1 VRAPDE
7 EVFVRALTV
16 MSCRDTPISNR
27 PDRED
32 FERRLNAKL
41 EERRAR
47 EAERG
52 PTGWSIGLRYGSE
65 FAGGVLA
72 GAGLGYLAD
81 RFLGWSP
88 WGLLVGV
95 ILGFAAGT
103 LNVVRAAQ
111 SVNNQDGAE

>member
-1 VRAPDE
+1 MTG
-7 EVFVRALTV
+7 EVSVKPLAK
-16 MSCRDTPISNR
+16 MSRRDTPNLNDPER
-27 PDRED
+27 DD

-41 EERRAR
+41 EERREK

-52 PTGWSIGLRYGSE
+52 PTGWGLGLRYGSE

-88 WGLLVGV
+88 WGLLAGV
-95 ILGFAAGT
+95 TLGFAAGT

-111 SVNNQDGAE
+111 SVNTEHGAD